1 MKEKLAPLI
10 ANLKRAFDDL
20 SEREKKLV
28 VAMGSIAAAM
38 AIILP
43 MYLVGSSVAELEEE
57 NAELSAVIAEI
68 EASRKDLVKRKAE
81 AELMMSRYDQKAPP
95 LGTFIEQE
103 ARKQGLALQ
112 QVVDQ
117 PREALGDYTRRR
129 VRVDL
134 QKVSMRPILDLLVAL
149 ENSPYPVTVD
159 RLQIDHPQ
167 DGDSFSVQIGL
178 STYDRAEDDDG
189 GGR

>member
-28 VAMGSIAAAM
+28 ITMGSIAAAM

-43 MYLVGSSVAELEEE
+43 MYLVGSSVSELEEE

>member
-28 VAMGSIAAAM
+28 IAMGSIAAAM

-167 DGDSFSVQIGL
+167 DGDSFSVQISL

>member
-28 VAMGSIAAAM
+28 ITMGSIAAAM

>member
-28 VAMGSIAAAM
+28 ITMGSIAAAM
-38 AIILP
+38 ATILP
-43 MYLVGSSVAELEEE
+43 MYLVGSSVSELEEE

>member
-28 VAMGSIAAAM
+28 ITMGSIAAAM

-149 ENSPYPVTVD
+149 ENSPYPVTID

>member
-28 VAMGSIAAAM
+28 ITMGSIAAAM

-149 ENSPYPVTVD
+149 ENSPYPVAVD